1 MNPKP
6 KPNSIEELL
15 LENALDPAVPTDKI
29 RADLRAKGVN
39 IDAIIKRAT
48 ATVGAEVRAHRR
60 DRSATASDV
69 HAGGF
74 AAALTE
80 FATWPVDQVKAWLGE
95 VAEGRHGP
103 EFQAL
108 AQPCFRNRSAEQM
121 TEEELRNLAA
131 EIKATMG
138 CGDGR

>member
-1 MNPKP
+1 MSLKP

-15 LENALDPAVPTDKI
+15 LEDALDPAVPTDKV
-29 RADLRAKGVN
+29 RTELRAKGVN
-39 IDAIIKRAT
+39 IDAIIERAN

-60 DRSATASDV
+60 DRSATAIGV
-69 HAGGF
+69 HAEGF
-74 AAALTE
+74 AAALAE
-80 FATWPVDQVKAWLGE
+80 FATWPVDRVKAWLGE
-95 VAEGRHGP
+95 VADGRHGP
-103 EFQAL
+103 EFQSL

-121 TEEELRNLAA
+121 TEGELRNLAA